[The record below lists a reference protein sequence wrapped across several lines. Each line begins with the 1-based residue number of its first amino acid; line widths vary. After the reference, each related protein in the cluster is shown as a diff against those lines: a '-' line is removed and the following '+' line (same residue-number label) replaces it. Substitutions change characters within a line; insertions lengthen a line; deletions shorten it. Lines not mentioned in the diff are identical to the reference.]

1 MTVFVSVASY
11 RDPELVPTV
20 LDCLAKAGQPDEVRV
35 VVCWQHRGDEDVSA
49 IAAGPRVELLDVDAR
64 DSRGACWARAQV
76 LRQYLDEDWFLQ
88 VDSHTRFAPD
98 WDTRVIATAHA
109 TGATK
114 PVITCPLADY
124 EAYSG
129 CDFRRRT
136 WTDPA

>member
-64 DSRGACWARAQV
+64 DSRARAG
-76 LRQYLDEDWFLQ
+76 
-88 VDSHTRFAPD
+88 HAPRCCGST
-98 WDTRVIATAHA
+98 WMRTGSSRWTATP
-109 TGATK
+109 G
-114 PVITCPLADY
+114 
-124 EAYSG
+124 S
-129 CDFRRRT
+129 RRT
-136 WTDPA
+136 GTPG